1 MQRVS
6 SKRRALEAA
15 SVVIAVVALALF
27 AAACGGGDDNDN
39 GGGVQGPDINAQG
52 EGKLNIVDWEGYTD
66 PSFVNKFEKETG
78 CKVNDTFAGTSD
90 EMFTKFR
97 SGGGGQYD
105 LASFSGDASLR
116 AIKSGTVAQ
125 LDTSKLTNFQDLA
138 PQLQSPDFNTVDGK
152 HYGLS
157 FTWGANVLIYNADK
171 IKENL
176 DSWNALYDPKYKGKI
191 TVPDNPIQIADP
203 ALQFFNAENPYAID
217 EATLDKVK
225 AKLKQQRSLVR
236 KYWVLATDFE
246 QLFKSGDATI
256 GAGWPL
262 MTVDLKKAGMN
273 VKEVIPKEGVTGWSD
288 SWMLSNKAKHPIC
301 AYKYMNYVTEPD
313 VEKQIADVT
322 GYSPPNLKTCEVVG
336 AQRCKDLHIRD
347 TKYYDTIKYW
357 ETPTSPTNY
366 RQWTDAWAEVR
377 G

>member
-1 MQRVS
+1 MKRETAR
-6 SKRRALEAA
+6 RRALEAA
-15 SVVIAVVALALF
+15 SVVVAVLALTLVVAS
-27 AAACGGGDDNDN
+27 CGGGDNNDN
-39 GGGVQGPDINAQG
+39 GSSTTGPDINAQG

-66 PSFVNKFEKETG
+66 PSFVKGFEKETG

-116 AIKSGTVAQ
+116 AIKSGSVAA
-125 LDTSKLTNFQDLA
+125 LDTSKLTNYKDLA
-138 PQLQSPDFNTVDGK
+138 PQLQSPAFNTQDGK

-157 FTWGANVLIYNADK
+157 FMWGANVLIYNADK
-171 IKENL
+171 VNPAP
-176 DSWNALYDPKYKGKI
+176 DSWAVLYDPKYKGKI

-203 ALQFFNAENPYAID
+203 ALQFFGADNPYSID
-217 EATLDKVK
+217 QATLDKVK
-225 AKLKQQRSLVR
+225 AKLKQQRPLVR

-246 QLFKSGDATI
+246 DLFKSGDATL

-262 MTVDLKKAGMN
+262 MTVALTDAGMN

-288 SWMLSNKAKHPIC
+288 SWMLSKNARHPIC
-301 AYKYMNYVTEPD
+301 AYKYMNYVTRPD
-313 VEKQIADVT
+313 IQAKVADVT
-322 GYSPPNLKTCEVVG
+322 AYSPANLKTCEVVG
-336 AQRCKDLHIRD
+336 AKKCKDLHIRD

-357 ETPTSPTNY
+357 ETPTTPTNY

>member
-1 MQRVS
+1 MMRKLV
-6 SKRRALEAA
+6 RLAAVIALVLAA
-15 SVVIAVVALALF
+15 SLGAT
-27 AAACGGGDDNDN
+27 ACGGDDNK
-39 GGGVQGPDINAQG
+39 GGGGGAKGPDINAPG

-66 PSFVNKFEKETG
+66 PSFVRGFEKETG

-116 AIKSGTVAQ
+116 AIKSGSVAE
-125 LDTSKLTNFQDLA
+125 LDTSKLTNLKDLA
-138 PQLQSPDFNTVDGK
+138 PQLQSPDFNTQDGK

-157 FTWGANVLIYNADK
+157 FMWGANVLIYNAAK

-176 DSWNALYDPKYKGKI
+176 DSWNALYDSKYKGKI

-203 ALQFFNAENPYAID
+203 ALQFFGADNPYAID
-217 EATLDKVK
+217 QATLDKVK

-246 QLFKSGDATI
+246 QLFKSGDANL

-288 SWMLSNKAKHPIC
+288 SWMLSKKAKHPIC
-301 AYKYMNYVTEPD
+301 SYKYMNYITRPEVQKKVT
-313 VEKQIADVT
+313 DVT

-357 ETPTSPTNY
+357 QTPTSPTNY

-377 G
+377 

>member
-1 MQRVS
+1 MKRGVS
-6 SKRRALEAA
+6 MRRKARAA
-15 SVVIAVVALALF
+15 ACVVLGVAALALVL
-27 AAACGGGDDNDN
+27 ASCGGDDNKSS
-39 GGGVQGPDINAQG
+39 GATGPDINAQG
-52 EGKLNIVDWEGYTD
+52 EGRLNIVDWEGYTD
-66 PSFVNKFEKETG
+66 PSFVKSFEKETG

-105 LASFSGDASLR
+105 LASFSGDASVR
-116 AIKSGTVAQ
+116 AIKSGSVAE
-125 LDTSKLTNFQDLA
+125 LDTSKLTNYKDLA
-138 PQLQSPDFNTVDGK
+138 PQLQSPEFNTQDGK

-157 FTWGANVLIYNADK
+157 FVWGANVLIYNADK
-171 IKENL
+171 VKENL

-203 ALQFFNAENPYAID
+203 ALQFFGAENPYSID

-225 AKLKQQRSLVR
+225 SKLKQQRSLVR

-246 QLFKSGDATI
+246 DLFKSGDATI

-262 MTVDLKKAGMN
+262 MTVALRDTGMN

-288 SWMLSNKAKHPIC
+288 SWMLAKNAKHPIC
-301 AYKYMNYVTEPD
+301 AYKYMNYATLPD
-313 VEKQIADVT
+313 VQSKVADVT
-322 GYSPPNLKTCEVVG
+322 AYSPANLKTCEVVG
-336 AQRCKDLHIRD
+336 AKRCKDLHIRD

-357 ETPTSPTNY
+357 ETPTTPTNY

>member
-1 MQRVS
+1 MNRAS
-6 SKRRALEAA
+6 SMRRRAREAA
-15 SVVIAVVALALF
+15 LVVLGVLALALVV
-27 AAACGGGDDNDN
+27 ASCGGGSGNKSSS
-39 GGGVQGPDINAQG
+39 VKGPDINAKG

-66 PSFVNKFEKETG
+66 PSFVKGFEKETG
-78 CKVNDTFAGTSD
+78 CKVNDVFAGTSD

-105 LASFSGDASLR
+105 LVSPSGDASLR
-116 AIKSGTVAQ
+116 LIKSGAVAP
-125 LDTSKLTNFQDLA
+125 LDTAKLTNFNDLA
-138 PQLQSPDFNTVDGK
+138 PQLQSPEFNTVEGK

-157 FTWGANVLIYNADK
+157 FMWGANVLIYNKDK
-171 IKENL
+171 IKTRPT
-176 DSWNALYDPKYKGKI
+176 SWADLYSPKYKGKI

-203 ALQFFNAENPYAID
+203 ALQFFGAKNPYAID
-217 EATLDKVK
+217 TATLDKVK

-236 KYWVLATDFE
+236 KYWVLASDFE

-262 MTVDLKKAGMN
+262 MTVDLKKAGLN

-301 AYKYMNYVTEPD
+301 AYKYMNYITRPD
-313 VEKQIADVT
+313 VQVKVADVT
-322 GYSPPNLKTCEVVG
+322 GYSPPNKKACPLLG
-336 AQRCKDLHIRD
+336 AQRCKDLHVTD
-347 TKYYDTIKYW
+347 QNYYDTIKYS
-357 ETPTSPTNY
+357 ETPTAPTNY